1 MAKHLFATTI
11 KLPET
16 KCPITYFISDPQLFA
31 KVENNMNI
39 AVGLKNI
46 S

>member
-1 MAKHLFATTI
+1 MAYLFATIT
-11 KLPET
+11 KLRGA
-16 KCPITYFISDPQLFA
+16 KCPITHLISDPQLFA

>member
-1 MAKHLFATTI
+1 MIKCYNVTTI
-11 KLPET
+11 KLPGT
-16 KCPITYFISDPQLFA
+16 KYPITHFISNPQLFA